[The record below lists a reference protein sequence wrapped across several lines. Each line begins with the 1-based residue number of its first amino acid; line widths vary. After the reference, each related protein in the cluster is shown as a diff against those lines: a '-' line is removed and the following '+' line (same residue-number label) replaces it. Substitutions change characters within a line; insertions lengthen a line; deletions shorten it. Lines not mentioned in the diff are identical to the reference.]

1 MVQQYEDEMVLVVP
15 RQDVP
20 SFQGFMPVDRK
31 SVLEIARQGRYMPRA
46 AAEID
51 ENWKQLIPYA
61 VIMADGQV
69 FKYRRGVK
77 SGESRL
83 HGLISVG
90 VGGHISSDD
99 ATLFGEV
106 YDDAFARELFEEVI
120 MSEVMSDAVCGLIN
134 DDSNAV
140 GRVHLGVVHLLTL
153 ASPQVRSREKA
164 LLDAS
169 FVSVDDLRAKY
180 AELETWTQICLDN
193 WPSIGGQAD

>member
-1 MVQQYEDEMVLVVP
+1 MVSQYEDEMVLVVP
-15 RQDVP
+15 REDVP
-20 SFQGFMPVDRK
+20 GFQGFLPVDRK
-31 SVLEIARQGRYMPRA
+31 TVLGLAGQGRYMPRA
-46 AAEID
+46 AAEAD
-51 ENWKQLIPYA
+51 ENFKQLIPYA

-120 MSEVMSDAVCGLIN
+120 MSEVVTDTVCGLIN

-153 ASPQVRSREKA
+153 ASPQVRAREKA
-164 LLDAS
+164 LIDS
-169 FVSVDDLRAKY
+169 GFVSVDDLRAKY
-180 AELETWTQICLDN
+180 DELETWTQICLDN
-193 WPSIGGQAD
+193 WASIGGQTE